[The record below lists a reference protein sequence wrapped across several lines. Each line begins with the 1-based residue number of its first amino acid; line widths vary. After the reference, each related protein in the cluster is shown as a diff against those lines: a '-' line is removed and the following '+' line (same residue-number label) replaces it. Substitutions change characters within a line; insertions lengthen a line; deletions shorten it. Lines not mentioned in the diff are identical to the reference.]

1 MREETTCRKVHDLPE
16 TRRCHFVLN
25 TPDCVTNMNFIN
37 YLGWH
42 FCKVDVGNGFNTFW
56 SVVGMLLMAIYV
68 FWMMQMTIN
77 K

>member
-1 MREETTCRKVHDLPE
+1 
-16 TRRCHFVLN
+16 
-25 TPDCVTNMNFIN
+25 MNFIN